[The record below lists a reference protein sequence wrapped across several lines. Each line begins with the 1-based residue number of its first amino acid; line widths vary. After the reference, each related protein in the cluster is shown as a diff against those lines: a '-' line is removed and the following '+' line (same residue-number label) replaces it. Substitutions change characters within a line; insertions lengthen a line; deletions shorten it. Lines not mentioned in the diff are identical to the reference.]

1 MAEMSWARLP
11 EAMST
16 VRWVSSQASAGIGS
30 VLTVAPSTRMP
41 TFASVGSELTSEV
54 SDLRAASIVGVPV
67 PSSEAIEPEASR
79 TTASSSPC
87 RSCTAAPRRG
97 LLRDYGS
104 LPQAWVLPAIG
115 QLLEALHVIH
125 SAGLVHRDG
134 SPPTSCCARAARRT
148 SSSRTPA
155 RRHPSRSP
163 GSRGRPVFLS
173 LEPGCQ
179 EAEPRLAR
187 VTQVIGTPDHV
198 SPGARYGADPEP
210 AQDLYAVGVVLIELL
225 TGPARARTA
234 RPLSRTGSRAPRW
247 GPSWRIFWPT
257 SPGAPPA
264 RPRPGR
270 SSPPS
275 CRRPPSTSPSRSS
288 TRSDPCWGV
297 GRAPARGQE
306 RRRGAP
312 RAGPGRR
319 RRRDRGQPPA
329 GPRADQPLARPVVRS
344 PRMGDRRH
352 GPARARLARPRRGP
366 CSRRAGPG
374 RSRRARSRCVG
385 PGRPGRS
392 GPRRLR
398 RGAEPRARGL
408 PAGGRGRCAVHP
420 RGGRPDP
427 GRGTARCRDLLQIGV
442 EWLAWSLPR
451 KSACSRPLSTGP
463 AVRCVQAVRAG
474 AGAEP
479 VRAGPPAG
487 ISAPM
492 LSQLINARRIKIA
505 NPVAAARLTRMVSL
519 ADEVRTG
526 LLTAADAIGREADG
540 VSEIPVATLIRS
552 LPRTTA
558 SQVQEALPCDG
569 RSPGLLARRRA
580 HPSGQ
585 PRDRRTAPGLRRGTA
600 RPGGGLRPRPRAR
613 LSGRRGAWSRP
624 SAARRTPRLS
634 GRLLDPAPPVA

>member
-30 VLTVAPSTRMP
+30 VFTVAPSTRMP

-97 LLRDYGS
+97 
-104 LPQAWVLPAIG
+104 
-115 QLLEALHVIH
+115 
-125 SAGLVHRDG
+125 
-134 SPPTSCCARAARRT
+134 CCATTARCRRPGCCRPSANCSRPST
-148 SSSRTPA
+148 LSTRQGSSTATEA
-155 RRHPSRSP
+155 RRHPAAP
-163 GSRGRPVFLS
+163 GLRAGHRPLGLRHGGTHRG
-173 LEPGCQ
+173 
-179 EAEPRLAR
+179 A
-187 VTQVIGTPDHV
+187 
-198 SPGARYGADPEP
+198 
-210 AQDLYAVGVVLIELL
+210 
-225 TGPARARTA
+225 PARA
-234 RPLSRTGSRAPRW
+234 GD
-247 GPSWRIFWPT
+247 
-257 SPGAPPA
+257 PGDRHA
-264 RPRPGR
+264 RPRVPRGQVRGGPRTRPGPVR
-270 SSPPS
+270 GG
-275 CRRPPSTSPSRSS
+275 RRPHRAAHGARPGQDGPALVPDRFAGTPLGTFMAHRLADVPRRTASAAQAWQELAAVVPAPAV
-288 TRSDPCWGV
+288 DEPVEVFDQIGPLLGV

-479 VRAGPPAG
+479 VRAGPPARHFG
-487 ISAPM
+487 AHALPAHQRPPHQDREPRRRGPPDPDG
-492 LSQLINARRIKIA
+492 LARGRGEDG
-505 NPVAAARLTRMVSL
+505 AAHRRGRHRPRGRRGLRDPRRDAHQEPAEDDREPGAGSSS
-519 ADEVRTG
+519 VR
-526 LLTAADAIGREADG
+526 R
-540 VSEIPVATLIRS
+540 PQ
-552 LPRTTA
+552 PRTTCA
-558 SQVQEALPCDG
+558 PPSSSVRSAP
-569 RSPGLLARRRA
+569 RSPNCSRSSARNGSTGRR
-580 HPSGQ
+580 PSSAPAGSPERP
-585 PRDRRTAPGLRRGTA
+585 PRRLEQAERCSQNSSPE
-600 RPGGGLRPRPRAR
+600 RPPLGPRPAGGL
-613 LSGRRGAWSRP
+613 G
-624 SAARRTPRLS
+624 SAP
-634 GRLLDPAPPVA
+634 

>member
-1 MAEMSWARLP
+1 MPLVHGGS
-11 EAMST
+11 
-16 VRWVSSQASAGIGS
+16 AS
-30 VLTVAPSTRMP
+30 
-41 TFASVGSELTSEV
+41 
-54 SDLRAASIVGVPV
+54 
-67 PSSEAIEPEASR
+67 
-79 TTASSSPC
+79 
-87 RSCTAAPRRG
+87 G

-173 LEPGCQ
+173 LEPSCQ

-225 TGPARARTA
+225 TGARPGQDGPALVPDRFAGTPLGTFMAHLLADVPRRTA
-234 RPLSRTGSRAPRW
+234 SAAQAWQELAAVVPAPAVDEPVEVFDQIGPLL
-247 GPSWRIFWPT
+247 
-257 SPGAPPA
+257 
-264 RPRPGR
+264 
-270 SSPPS
+270 
-275 CRRPPSTSPSRSS
+275 
-288 TRSDPCWGV
+288 GV
-297 GRAPARGQE
+297 GRAPARGQR

-319 RRRDRGQPPA
+319 RRRDRGRP
-329 GPRADQPLARPVVRS
+329 RPVLAQTS
-344 PRMGDRRH
+344 PSPGPWSAAPGWEIGAMAPPGH
-352 GPARARLARPRRGP
+352 ASPVPVVAHALAAPVQGGPAAPGRGASAQAVP
-366 CSRRAGPG
+366 AAPVHGASGAGRNRGRVASPLVVGGGALCILVAVVLILGGAPPDVETCCESASRGSHG
-374 RSRRARSRCVG
+374 RSRGSPHAADRSQRA
-385 PGRPGRS
+385 
-392 GPRRLR
+392 
-398 RGAEPRARGL
+398 
-408 PAGGRGRCAVHP
+408 
-420 RGGRPDP
+420 
-427 GRGTARCRDLLQIGV
+427 
-442 EWLAWSLPR
+442 
-451 KSACSRPLSTGP
+451 PLSD
-463 AVRCVQAVRAG
+463 VFKRCGQALGLNQSELARLL
-474 AGAEP
+474 
-479 VRAGPPAG
+479 G

-492 LSQLINARRIKIA
+492 LSQLINPRRIKIA

>member
-1 MAEMSWARLP
+1 MPLVHGGS
-11 EAMST
+11 
-16 VRWVSSQASAGIGS
+16 AS
-30 VLTVAPSTRMP
+30 
-41 TFASVGSELTSEV
+41 
-54 SDLRAASIVGVPV
+54 
-67 PSSEAIEPEASR
+67 
-79 TTASSSPC
+79 
-87 RSCTAAPRRG
+87 G

-173 LEPGCQ
+173 LEPSCQ

-198 SPGARYGADPEP
+198 SPEARYGADPEP

-225 TGPARARTA
+225 TGARPGQDGPALVPDRFAGTPLGTFMAHLLADVPRRTA
-234 RPLSRTGSRAPRW
+234 SAAQAWQELAAVVPAPAVDEPVEVFDQIGPLL
-247 GPSWRIFWPT
+247 
-257 SPGAPPA
+257 
-264 RPRPGR
+264 
-270 SSPPS
+270 
-275 CRRPPSTSPSRSS
+275 
-288 TRSDPCWGV
+288 GV

-479 VRAGPPAG
+479 VRAGPPARHFG
-487 ISAPM
+487 AHALPAHQPPPHQDREPRRRGPPDPDG
-492 LSQLINARRIKIA
+492 LARGRGEDG
-505 NPVAAARLTRMVSL
+505 AAHRRGRHRPRGRRGLRDPRRDAHQEPAEDDREPGAGSSS
-519 ADEVRTG
+519 VR
-526 LLTAADAIGREADG
+526 R
-540 VSEIPVATLIRS
+540 PQ
-552 LPRTTA
+552 PRTTCA
-558 SQVQEALPCDG
+558 PPSSSVRSAP
-569 RSPGLLARRRA
+569 RSPNCSRSSARNGSTGRR
-580 HPSGQ
+580 PSSAPAGSPERP
-585 PRDRRTAPGLRRGTA
+585 PRRLEQAERCSQNSSPE
-600 RPGGGLRPRPRAR
+600 RPPLGPRPAGGL
-613 LSGRRGAWSRP
+613 G
-624 SAARRTPRLS
+624 SAP
-634 GRLLDPAPPVA
+634 